1 MRQLKTERKLGV
13 LLSYSSL
20 ALRNVLGLLLIPFI
34 IFHVGVSH
42 YGIYSLV
49 TTLAGYLVVLEFGL
63 SNTIIRFISRYKAN
77 NDTVKEA
84 QFIGVILTLYALIT
98 SIVLLIGLV
107 IWFNLEHMFSGS
119 LTLSEIELLKPAF
132 AILLINVAITL
143 MSNSFT
149 GIISAYERFTFEKSI
164 EIFIF
169 LLRCS
174 LVFVGLH
181 LGKGIITIVL
191 IDTLVNAIQAVLR
204 IVFVKYTLKVNIL
217 FSLPDRATVNEIIIY
232 TFFIALN
239 VIVNQI
245 NWRVDTL
252 IIGTLTS
259 SKDVAFFN
267 IGSQLVFSFIAF
279 ASAISNIFVPKIVKL
294 VTLNATP
301 SELTAEL
308 IHISRLQ
315 MVVLGYVLVTFIS
328 FGQLFIKL
336 FVGEEFEIA
345 YWVALI
351 PMIPFMF
358 VLAQTSSNAVLQ
370 AMNKHKMRSILLLI
384 TAVMNIVLSIILVKN
399 IGILGASIGTA
410 LTLLIGELV
419 LVNIY
424 LTRVVKL
431 NMPYFYWCLLK
442 TSGPVVCVS
451 LIYAYFI
458 STYIPLTWFG
468 LVLGCIT
475 TGLLYVLLAYMF
487 SLSNDEKQKVNGMFS
502 SIYKQ

>member
-1 MRQLKTERKLGV
+1 MKQLKTERKLGV

-20 ALRNVLGLLLIPFI
+20 TLRNVLGLLLIPFI
-34 IFHVGVSH
+34 IHHVGVGH

-84 QFIGVILTLYALIT
+84 QFIGVILTLYTIIT
-98 SIVLLIGLV
+98 SVVLIIGLV
-107 IWFNLEHMFSGS
+107 IWFNLERMFSDA
-119 LTLSEIELLKPAF
+119 LTISEIELLKPAF

-149 GIISAYERFTFEKSI
+149 GIISAYERFTFEKLT
-164 EIFIF
+164 EIVIF

-174 LVFVGLH
+174 LVFIGLH
-181 LGKGIITIVL
+181 LGKGVIAIVL
-191 IDTLVNAIQAVLR
+191 IDTIVNAIQAICR
-204 IVFVKYTLKVNIL
+204 IVFVKYKLKVSIL
-217 FSLPDRATVNEIIIY
+217 FSLPDRETINEIVIY

-259 SKDVAFFN
+259 SKDVGFFN

-301 SELTAEL
+301 SELTTEL
-308 IHISRLQ
+308 IHVSRLQ
-315 MVVLGYVLVTFIS
+315 MVVLGYVLVAFIV
-328 FGQLFIKL
+328 FGQLFIQL
-336 FVGEEFEIA
+336 FVGKEFKIA

-370 AMNKHKMRSILLLI
+370 AMNKHKVRSVLLLT
-384 TAVMNIVLSIILVKN
+384 TAVMNIVISIILVKN
-399 IGILGASIGTA
+399 IGMIGASIGTA
-410 LTLLIGELV
+410 LTLFFGELV

-424 LTRVVKL
+424 LTRVIKL
-431 NMPYFYWCLLK
+431 NMPYFYWCLFK
-442 TSGPVVCVS
+442 TSGPVIS
-451 LIYAYFI
+451 GALLGAYTL
-458 STYIPLTWFG
+458 STYMPLTWLG
-468 LVLGCIT
+468 LVLGCFG
-475 TGLLYVLLAYMF
+475 TGILYLLLAYVF
-487 SLSNDEKQKVNGMFS
+487 SLSNDEKQQVNGFLS
-502 SIYKQ
+502 SMYKK